1 MQQRL
6 HAPPP
11 QHYAS
16 DNTQRKVAEMIVCQ
30 NCQRQPA
37 TVVRRVVTKGKAMQ
51 NRHECTKCAEK
62 RNVQRYGRKEKS
74 RATP

>member
-1 MQQRL
+1 
-6 HAPPP
+6 
-11 QHYAS
+11 
-16 DNTQRKVAEMIVCQ
+16 MIVCQ